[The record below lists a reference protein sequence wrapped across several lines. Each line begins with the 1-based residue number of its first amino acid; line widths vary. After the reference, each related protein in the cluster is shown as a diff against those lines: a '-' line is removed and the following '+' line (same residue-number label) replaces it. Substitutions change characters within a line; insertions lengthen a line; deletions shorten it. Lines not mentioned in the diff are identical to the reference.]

1 MRAREFILE
10 KGPSLADQLRQA
22 VVAQKGQQMG
32 QKPPSDTNQMKTGVS
47 SQGTAGSV
55 PASQASA
62 QQQPSGGTQTPQD
75 GTKPMGA
82 LGGFISGLTGGK
94 ASSLSGLAGVGA
106 ATAMQG
112 AGLNKTVDATASV
125 LDKDMSNLSPQQLS
139 TILKP
144 GQQLTHP
151 ELGKI
156 KINKVSPQGLEIDTS
171 QSPQLGVKKMNIDL
185 KTLAQKR

>member
-1 MRAREFILE
+1 MRAREFLSE

-32 QKPPSDTNQMKTGVS
+32 QQTPADRNQTKTGVGT
-47 SQGTAGSV
+47 QGTTGTV
-55 PASQASA
+55 PPSQASA
-62 QQQPSGGTQTPQD
+62 QQTPQGGTQTPQD
-75 GTKPMGA
+75 GTNKVGA

-94 ASSLSGLAGVGA
+94 ASSISGLAGVGA
-106 ATAMQG
+106 AGAMQA
-112 AGLNKTVDATASV
+112 AGLNKTVGAVASA
-125 LDKDMSNLSPQQLS
+125 LDKDSTEFNPQQLA
-139 TILKP
+139 TMLKP
-144 GQQLTHP
+144 GQQLNHP

-156 KINKVSPQGLEIDTS
+156 KINKVSPQGIEIDTS